1 MLVSDIIKI
10 LEEFAPLSLQEN
22 YDNSGLLIGSKNSI
36 ITGILLTIDITEDV
50 VNEAIDNNC
59 NFIISHH
66 PLIFKP
72 IKRLTNE
79 NETQRSIVKLIK
91 NDIAVYSAHT
101 NLDNVIEGVNAKIA
115 DKLGLINR
123 SVLLPMSDR
132 LLKLITY
139 VPKLHAVSVRNAIFE
154 AGAGNIG
161 NYDSCSF
168 AVEGFGTFKANDLA
182 QPFVGEA
189 NKLHTEP
196 EIKLEVILPEYVKSQ
211 VIDTLFKSHPYE
223 EPAYDLIPLQNT
235 SNRLG
240 AGLVGELE
248 NEMDELEFL
257 NKLKEV
263 FNCKT
268 VRHTN
273 LLAKKI
279 KHVALC
285 GGSGSF
291 LLRNAILS
299 GADIF
304 ISGDFKYHEFFDAEN
319 RILIADLGHFETEQY
334 TKHIFYELITKK
346 MPTFAVRIS
355 ETKTNPINYL

>member
-22 YDNSGLLIGSKNSI
+22 YDNSGLLIGSKNSS

-50 VNEAIDNNC
+50 VNEAIEKKC

-79 NETQRSIVKLIK
+79 TETQRCIVKLLK
-91 NDIAVYSAHT
+91 NDIAVYAAHT
-101 NLDNVIEGVNAKIA
+101 NFDNVIEGVNAKIA
-115 DKLGLINR
+115 DKIGLKNR
-123 SVLLPMSDR
+123 SVLLPISDK

-182 QPFVGEA
+182 QPFVGDV
-189 NKLHTEP
+189 NKLHIEP

-211 VIDTLFKSHPYE
+211 VINALFKSHPYE

-240 AGLVGELE
+240 AGIVGDLE
-248 NEMDELEFL
+248 NEIDELEFL
-257 NKLKEV
+257 NNLKEI

-268 VRHTN
+268 IRHTN
-273 LLAKKI
+273 LLSKKI
-279 KHVALC
+279 KRVALC

-291 LLRNAILS
+291 LLKNAILT

-304 ISGDFKYHEFFDAEN
+304 ISGDFKYHEFFDAKN
-319 RILIADLGHFETEQY
+319 QILIADLGHFETEQY

>member
-22 YDNSGLLIGSKNSI
+22 YDNSGLLIGSKNSS

-50 VNEAIDNNC
+50 VNEAIEKKC

-72 IKRLTNE
+72 LKRIVGE
-79 NETQRSIVKLIK
+79 NETQRCILKLIK
-91 NDIAVYSAHT
+91 NDIAVYAAHT
-101 NLDNVIEGVNAKIA
+101 NFDNVIEGVNAKIA
-115 DKLGLINR
+115 DRIGLANR
-123 SVLLPMSDR
+123 SVLLPMSDN

-139 VPKLHAVSVRNAIFE
+139 VPKLHAVSVRDAIFE

-168 AVEGFGTFKANDLA
+168 SVEGFGTFKANDLA

-196 EIKLEVILPEYVKSQ
+196 EIKLEVILPEYTKLKV
-211 VIDTLFKSHPYE
+211 LNALLKSHPYE

-240 AGLVGELE
+240 AGLVGDLE

-257 NKLKEV
+257 NKLKEL

-268 VRHTN
+268 IRHTN
-273 LLAKKI
+273 LLTKKI
-279 KHVALC
+279 KRVALC

-291 LLRNAILS
+291 LLKNAILS

-334 TKHIFYELITKK
+334 TKHIFYELITEK

>member
-10 LEEFAPLSLQEN
+10 FEEFAPLSLQES

-36 ITGILLTIDITEDV
+36 ITGILLTIDITENV
-50 VNEAIDNNC
+50 VNEAIEHNC

-72 IKRLTNE
+72 LKRIVGE
-79 NETQRSIVKLIK
+79 NETQRCIVNLIK
-91 NDIAVYSAHT
+91 NDIAVYAAHT
-101 NLDNVIEGVNAKIA
+101 NFDNVIEGVNAKIA
-115 DKLGLINR
+115 DKIGLTNR
-123 SVLLPMSDR
+123 SVLLPMSDK
-132 LLKLITY
+132 LLKLVSY
-139 VPKLHAVSVRNAIFE
+139 VPKLHAVRVRDAIFE

-168 AVEGFGTFKANDLA
+168 NAEGFGTFKANDLA

-196 EIKLEVILPEYVKSQ
+196 EIKIEVILPEYAKSK
-211 VIDTLFKSHPYE
+211 VLNALLKSHPYE

-240 AGLVGELE
+240 AGLVGDLE
-248 NEMDELEFL
+248 NEVDEVEFL
-257 NKLKEV
+257 NSLKKL
-263 FNCKT
+263 FNSKT
-268 VRHTN
+268 IRYTN
-273 LLAKKI
+273 LLSKKI
-279 KHVALC
+279 KRVALC

-291 LLRNAILS
+291 LLKNAILS

>member
-1 MLVSDIIKI
+1 MLVSDVIKI
-10 LEEFAPLSLQEN
+10 LEEFAPLSLQES
-22 YDNSGLLIGSKNSI
+22 YDNSGLLIGSKNST

-50 VNEAIDNNC
+50 VNEAIENNC

-72 IKRLTNE
+72 LKRIVGE
-79 NETQRSIVKLIK
+79 NETQRCILKLIK
-91 NDIAVYSAHT
+91 NDIAVYAAHT
-101 NLDNVIEGVNAKIA
+101 NFDNVIEGVNAKIA
-115 DKLGLINR
+115 DRIGLTNR
-123 SVLLPMSDR
+123 SVLLPMSDN

-139 VPKLHAVSVRNAIFE
+139 VPKLHAVSVRDAIFE

-168 AVEGFGTFKANDLA
+168 SVEGFGTFKANDLA

-196 EIKLEVILPEYVKSQ
+196 EIKLEVILPEYTKLKV
-211 VIDTLFKSHPYE
+211 LNALLKSHPYE

-240 AGLVGELE
+240 AGLVGDLE

-257 NKLKEV
+257 NKLKEL

-268 VRHTN
+268 IRHTN
-273 LLAKKI
+273 LLTKKI
-279 KHVALC
+279 KRVALC

-291 LLRNAILS
+291 LLKNAILS

-334 TKHIFYELITKK
+334 TKHIFYELITEK

>member
-22 YDNSGLLIGSKNSI
+22 YDNSGLLIGSKNSS

-50 VNEAIDNNC
+50 VNEAIEKKC

-79 NETQRSIVKLIK
+79 TETQRCIVKLLK
-91 NDIAVYSAHT
+91 NDIAVYAAHT
-101 NLDNVIEGVNAKIA
+101 NFDNVIEGVNAKIA
-115 DKLGLINR
+115 DKIGLTNR
-123 SVLLPMSDR
+123 SVLLPISDK

-182 QPFVGEA
+182 QPFVGDV
-189 NKLHTEP
+189 NKLHIEP

-211 VIDTLFKSHPYE
+211 VINALFKSHPYE

-240 AGLVGELE
+240 AGIVGDLE
-248 NEMDELEFL
+248 NEIDELEFL
-257 NKLKEV
+257 NNLKEI

-268 VRHTN
+268 IRHTN
-273 LLAKKI
+273 LLSKKI
-279 KHVALC
+279 KRVALC

-291 LLRNAILS
+291 LLKNAILT

-304 ISGDFKYHEFFDAEN
+304 ISGDFKYHEFFDAKN
-319 RILIADLGHFETEQY
+319 QILIADLGHFETEQY